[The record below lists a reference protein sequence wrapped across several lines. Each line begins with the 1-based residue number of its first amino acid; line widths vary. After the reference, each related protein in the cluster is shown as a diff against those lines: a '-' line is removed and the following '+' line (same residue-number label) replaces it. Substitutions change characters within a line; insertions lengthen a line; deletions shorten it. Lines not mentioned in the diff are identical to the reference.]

1 MFEMES
7 RGELVEKI
15 EDLVNR
21 KRYTELRD
29 LLLPLEPAD
38 IAILADDLDDE
49 KTLPLLFR
57 LLPKE
62 QAAEVFVELESDQ
75 QELLIRG
82 FSNTELKEVLDEL
95 YLDDTVDIVIG
106 KTGTVG
112 THGRLT
118 QETLRLYTA
127 RVRLL
132 INAFFNIPFGISDF
146 DVTGMGCNSGKRVDI
161 NCWGNSRTLD
171 EEIRHW
177 SPSLP
182 SLRTFRLFFAVQ
194 KKLVVR

>member
-62 QAAEVFVELESDQ
+62 QRCS
-75 QELLIRG
+75 
-82 FSNTELKEVLDEL
+82 
-95 YLDDTVDIVIG
+95 
-106 KTGTVG
+106 
-112 THGRLT
+112 
-118 QETLRLYTA
+118 
-127 RVRLL
+127 
-132 INAFFNIPFGISDF
+132 
-146 DVTGMGCNSGKRVDI
+146 
-161 NCWGNSRTLD
+161 
-171 EEIRHW
+171 
-177 SPSLP
+177 
-182 SLRTFRLFFAVQ
+182 
-194 KKLVVR
+194 